1 MEGARDLALEMA
13 NRGEGKLPISSIIP
27 ITLTPI
33 TPLPDRKLAANR
45 RAHYPFCLQHG
56 NNRHI
61 TGVSR
66 FMREQSKPVTIVG
79 RSRKKAAVFP
89 AFAAGLRNICGDF
102 QRFSGG

>member
-13 NRGEGKLPISSIIP
+13 NRGKESCSISSTIP

-33 TPLPDRKLAANR
+33 TPLRAGNLAADW

-56 NNRHI
+56 TTGTI

-66 FMREQSKPVTIVG
+66 FMREQSKPVPL
-79 RSRKKAAVFP
+79 SACNRKRAAAFP
-89 AFAAGLRNICGDF
+89 AFAAGLGISAGDF